1 METLKINYFNHAS
14 ELCEIG
20 RKYDTDKS
28 SQRNN
33 VTDIRHCHPYTL
45 FYEGLFRNKK
55 NAKLKIAELGVL
67 HGSSLRMWQEYF
79 SNSEIYGFDYH
90 DDILER
96 FRQSYDNSR
105 IKLANMD
112 VRYADKIKKAYA
124 GFHVCY
130 DIIVEDTT
138 HQFED
143 QLRVIENSYEYLKPG
158 GILILENI
166 FKSYHENYYINRL
179 NKNQTLKHF
188 QEYYFVELDHCRR
201 NSTGWNNDKLFVLVK
216 GGAEPIF
223 KNMNKVTI
231 ITPSY
236 RIHNL
241 PKLKDSIRFDFVE
254 EWIIVY
260 DGSRITENPNVF
272 KDQEHDKENAHK
284 IKEYVH
290 TSEGLSGNPQRNFA
304 LTKITNPNTT
314 LYYLDDDNIVHP
326 NLYTLLN
333 ILDNTKLYTFNREN
347 GIKGD
352 NIGAHCIDTAMFMV
366 PWQMCR
372 NVKWIIDKYEADGHY
387 IKDCKTQAN
396 ENVHIYVD
404 NAMCYYNKVV

>member
-1 METLKINYFNHAS
+1 METLKINYYNHAS

-67 HGSSLRMWQEYF
+67 HGSSLRMWHEYF
-79 SNSEIYGFDYH
+79 PNSEIYGFDYH

-96 FRQSYDNSR
+96 FRLTYDNSR

-112 VRYADKIKKAYA
+112 VRYTDKIKKAYA
-124 GFHVCY
+124 GLQVCY

-143 QLRVIENSYEYLKPG
+143 QIRVIENSYEYLKPG

-166 FKSYHENYYINRL
+166 FKSYHENYYITRL
-179 NKNQTLKHF
+179 NDTLKHF

-223 KNMNKVTI
+223 KNTNKVTI

-236 RIHNL
+236 RTQNL

-260 DGSRITENPNVF
+260 DGSKITENPYLF
-272 KDQEHDKENAHK
+272 KDDQENNK

-290 TSEGLSGNPQRNFA
+290 KSEGLSGNPQRNFA

-333 ILDNTKLYTFNREN
+333 IIDNTKLYTFNREN

-366 PWQMCR
+366 PWQKCR
-372 NVKWIIDKYEADGHY
+372 HVKWIIDKYEADGHY
-387 IKDCKTQAN
+387 IKDCKTLAN
-396 ENVHIYVD
+396 ENLHIYVD